1 MPSGRHNGDSLKDVR
16 NDPWEMILF
25 VLARDTEGTNNT
37 FLHFTFTQG
46 LSENVQMCM
55 SLFQL
60 INTSN
65 CFIWWLVNVFL
76 FHHIEYIMA
85 ICRQREYLRSHCFH
99 LFWGWGIECILS
111 STNSKRKTIQ
121 KNLEC
126 QSVQP
131 RLDVCR

>member
-1 MPSGRHNGDSLKDVR
+1 MPSGRHKQRRQSEGWKKWSVR
-16 NDPWEMILF
+16 NDIVCLSSLWY
-25 VLARDTEGTNNT
+25 TEGANNT

-55 SLFQL
+55 WLFQL
-60 INTSN
+60 INFSN

-99 LFWGWGIECILS
+99 LFWGWGIECTL

-131 RLDVCR
+131 MT